1 MPKGILFMRLF
12 LSKFTF
18 PEAFM
23 RYFNNF
29 DAFMKLVL
37 SMKDGFGNTL
47 MIFFFTLLFS
57 LPLGLAVAL
66 LRMSRRKIISVP
78 TSLYILVMRGTPLML
93 QIFAIYFA
101 IPTLTGV
108 NLDRMNA
115 TILAFSINYA
125 AYFAEIFRGGIQS
138 IPVGQHEASQV
149 LGMTRGQTF
158 FHIVLPQVMKRVL
171 LPISN
176 EVITL
181 VKDTSLANVIAVA
194 ELFRAAKNE
203 ASRTRVRS
211 SPLFVCRAF
220 LSADERRGFAGIQ
233 LSQPP
238 HGVL

>member
-78 TSLYILVMRGTPLML
+78 MSLYILVMRGTPLML

-125 AYFAEIFRGGIQS
+125 AYFAEIFRSGILA
-138 IPVGQHEASQV
+138 VDKGQMEAGRS
-149 LGMTRGQTF
+149 LGMSYVSTMKD
-158 FHIVLPQVMKRVL
+158 IILPQAMKSA
-171 LPISN
+171 LPALIN
-176 EVITL
+176 ETITL
-181 VKDTSLANVIAVA
+181 LT
-194 ELFRAAKNE
+194 
-203 ASRTRVRS
+203 
-211 SPLFVCRAF
+211 
-220 LSADERRGFAGIQ
+220 
-233 LSQPP
+233 
-238 HGVL
+238 

>member
-1 MPKGILFMRLF
+1 MSVILSRLSGAF
-12 LSKFTF
+12 LLNCELF
-18 PEAFM
+18 A
-23 RYFNNF
+23 
-29 DAFMKLVL
+29 L
-37 SMKDGFGNTL
+37 
-47 MIFFFTLLFS
+47 TLLFA
-57 LPLGLAVAL
+57 LPLGLVVAFGS
-66 LRMSRRKIISVP
+66 MSRCKPLSGAVKTFVWVI
-78 TSLYILVMRGTPLML
+78 RGTPLML

-203 ASRTRVRS
+203 ASRTASVE
-211 SPLFVCRAF
+211 PLFVAGLF
-220 LSADERRGFAGIQ
+220 YLLMNGVVSLVFSYLNRRMAYYKD
-233 LSQPP
+233 
-238 HGVL
+238 

>member
-1 MPKGILFMRLF
+1 
-12 LSKFTF
+12 
-18 PEAFM
+18 M

-138 IPVGQHEASQV
+138 IPVGQREAGQV

-158 FHIVLPQVMKRVL
+158 FHVILPQMAKRVL
-171 LPISN
+171 LPVSN
-176 EVITL
+176 
-181 VKDTSLANVIAVA
+181 DTSLANVIAVA

-203 ASRTRVRS
+203 ASRTASVE
-211 SPLFVCRAF
+211 PLFVAGLFYLLMNGAVSLVFSC
-220 LSADERRGFAGIQ
+220 LNRRMAYYKD
-233 LSQPP
+233 
-238 HGVL
+238 

>member
-1 MPKGILFMRLF
+1 
-12 LSKFTF
+12 
-18 PEAFM
+18 M

-181 VKDTSLANVIAVA
+181 VKDTSLANVIAV
-194 ELFRAAKNE
+194 RAVPCGEKRGQPHRV
-203 ASRTRVRS
+203 SRTS
-211 SPLFVCRAF
+211 VCRRAF
-220 LSADERRGFAGIQ
+220 LSANERRGFAGIQ

>member
-1 MPKGILFMRLF
+1 
-12 LSKFTF
+12 
-18 PEAFM
+18 M

-37 SMKDGFGNTL
+37 SMTGGFYNTL
-47 MIFFFTLLFS
+47 IIFFFTLLFS

-66 LRMSRRKIISVP
+66 LRMSRRKIVSVP

-138 IPVGQHEASQV
+138 IPIGQREAGQV

-158 FHIVLPQVMKRVL
+158 FH
-171 LPISN
+171 
-176 EVITL
+176 VI
-181 VKDTSLANVIAVA
+181 LANVIAVA

-203 ASRTRVRS
+203 ASRTASVE
-211 SPLFVCRAF
+211 PLFVAGLFYLLMNGAVSLVFSC
-220 LSADERRGFAGIQ
+220 LNRRMAYYKD
-233 LSQPP
+233 
-238 HGVL
+238 